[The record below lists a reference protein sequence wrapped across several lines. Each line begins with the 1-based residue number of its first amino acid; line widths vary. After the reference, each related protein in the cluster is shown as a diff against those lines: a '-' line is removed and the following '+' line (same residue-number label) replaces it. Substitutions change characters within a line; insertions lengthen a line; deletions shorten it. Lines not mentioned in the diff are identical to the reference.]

1 VPGDAQVRGTPAGAS
16 TRCQRCHYALVGA
29 DGEGEPTLG
38 ILPDPGRAAQTRPS
52 RRRLDDPPDPAPP
65 PDPTAPVWKT
75 DTSWRQFLRYPARRP
90 APPVGRHRRCYL
102 QEVHDVRRQ
111 VGENLPDEVIGNA
124 TLVAGE
130 VREEP
135 FDVGR
140 RRQGPRC
147 EAEPCGLAVGMA
159 VQPLDLRRTRAPA
172 SHPDLS
178 ASSTARPHP
187 LGAPAPAPQAGLPEP
202 PARLCGR
209 CDATGSASSS
219 TSPAI
224 AADQPARSPAAP
236 VGAASARKS
245 RSWQERTPHLRWQAH
260 PHPARSTHMHG
271 AARAPLP

>member
-1 VPGDAQVRGTPAGAS
+1 MSLRVGGSGWRGRTRAGDIAGSRASCSNSAIASAPRRSARSCAAAGSHGTS
-16 TRCQRCHYALVGA
+16 VEDRHQL
-29 DGEGEPTLG
+29 
-38 ILPDPGRAAQTRPS
+38 
-52 RRRLDDPPDPAPP
+52 
-65 PDPTAPVWKT
+65 APV
-75 DTSWRQFLRYPARRP
+75 
-90 APPVGRHRRCYL
+90 PPLPSSTASPTGRGVIDACYL

-147 EAEPCGLAVGMA
+147 EAQPCGLAVGMA
-159 VQPLDLRRTRAPA
+159 VQPLGLRRTRARA

-178 ASSTARPHP
+178 ASSTARPHFSLHQRLP
-187 LGAPAPAPQAGLPEP
+187 PQAGLPEP

-236 VGAASARKS
+236 VG
-245 RSWQERTPHLRWQAH
+245 P
-260 PHPARSTHMHG
+260 
-271 AARAPLP
+271 RAPGKPVMAGAHSPPAMAGTPALGQVDTHAWRSGRR